1 MLKKRLT
8 YLNSTE
14 DFNLKKKQEVTKKK
28 NKTSIQLFSSYHCID
43 ELRRS
48 QL

>member
-28 NKTSIQLFSSYHCID
+28 EQNVYSIIFIISLH
-43 ELRRS
+43 R
-48 QL
+48 